1 MTANQ
6 FRFVALTLFAVINV
20 VVAWSWVP
28 PSSGRGD
35 VLLVSLLCAP
45 TVVLAWWWNERLARP
60 QGERRTLGDFFAMPK
75 VQAWSALGLLI
86 VVGFAAWR
94 LWTAPDAPR
103 DLLLITVPLPFLAAL
118 LTWWVG
124 SITGMRSVAGI
135 QWNRPRHNASRASA
149 LPCASHSCHDHEKV
163 VS

>member
-6 FRFVALTLFAVINV
+6 FRFVALTLFGAINV
-20 VVAWSWVP
+20 VAAWSWVP

-45 TVVLAWWWNERLARP
+45 TVMLAWWWNERLARP
-60 QGERRTLGDFFAMPK
+60 QGEWRTLGDFFVMPK
-75 VQAWSALGLLI
+75 VQAWSAVGLLI

-103 DLLLITVPLPFLAAL
+103 DILLVTIPLPFLPAL
-118 LTWWVG
+118 LTWWVEHWRAIG
-124 SITGMRSVAGI
+124 RRDAMEQAEAQRVA
-135 QWNRPRHNASRASA
+135 RERA
-149 LPCASHSCHDHEKV
+149 ASHLRQLPGPGEGG
-163 VS
+163 